1 MPCKSK
7 SETLSPIQ
15 HLILAT
21 AVSHPEHRLV
31 RPEDIKPPT
40 YRSALQALRRR
51 GLIADSSV
59 GDGSGCQ
66 PAGPV
71 LSQAG
76 LAHVAP
82 AACEVQSVA
91 QPQPS
96 VVRSPR
102 PDSKLDCVVAMLA
115 RPDGASIDELIT
127 ALNWLPHTT
136 RAALT
141 GLRKRGYALNTI
153 RITGAPTRYRI
164 AADEPRSTDSA
175 ASPIVEPATE
185 GAAR

>member
-1 MPCKSK
+1 MPRKPK

-15 HLILAT
+15 HLILAA

-51 GLIADSSV
+51 GLITDRVAGDSS
-59 GDGSGCQ
+59 GRR

-82 AACEVQSVA
+82 ARCEAKTVA

-96 VVRSPR
+96 VVHSPR
-102 PDSKLDCVVAMLA
+102 PGSKLACLVGMLA

-127 ALNWLPHTT
+127 AQNWLPHTT

-141 GLRKRGYALNTI
+141 GLRKRGYALDTI
-153 RITGAPTRYRI
+153 RTTGAPTRYRI
-164 AADEPRSTDSA
+164 GADEPQVTDPM
-175 ASPIVEPATE
+175 ASPAIEPATE
-185 GAAR
+185 EAAR

>member
-15 HLILAT
+15 HLVLAA

-51 GLIADSSV
+51 GLIADGGAV
-59 GDGSGCQ
+59 NGSGRR

-71 LSQAG
+71 LSRAG

-82 AACEVQSVA
+82 ASREAQMVA
-91 QPQPS
+91 QPQSS

-102 PDSKLDCVVAMLA
+102 PGSKLAYLVAMLA
-115 RPDGASIDELIT
+115 RPDGASIDELVT
-127 ALNWLPHTT
+127 TLEWLPHTT

-141 GLRKRGYALNTI
+141 GLRKRGYALDTI
-153 RITGAPTRYRI
+153 RTTGAPTRYRI
-164 AADEPRSTDSA
+164 TADEPHTTHA
-175 ASPIVEPATE
+175 VTSPAVEPATE

>member
-15 HLILAT
+15 HLVLAA

-51 GLIADSSV
+51 GLIADSAA
-59 GDGSGCQ
+59 GNNSGRR

-71 LSQAG
+71 LSRAG
-76 LAHVAP
+76 LAHVTS
-82 AACEVQSVA
+82 AARQVQLVA
-91 QPQPS
+91 QPQLS

-102 PDSKLDCVVAMLA
+102 PGSKLDCLVAMLA

-127 ALNWLPHTT
+127 VLNWLPHTT

-141 GLRKRGYALNTI
+141 GLRKRGYALKTI
-153 RITGAPTRYRI
+153 RATGAPTRYHI
-164 AADEPRSTDSA
+164 ATDPVTLPA
-175 ASPIVEPATE
+175 VEPATKE
-185 GAAR
+185 AAR

>member
-1 MPCKSK
+1 MPRKSK
-7 SETLSPIQ
+7 SETLSAIQ
-15 HLILAT
+15 HLILAA
-21 AVSHPEHRLV
+21 AVSHPEYRLV

-51 GLIADSSV
+51 GLIADIAA
-59 GDGSGCQ
+59 GNASGRR

-71 LSQAG
+71 LSRAG
-76 LAHVAP
+76 LTHVAP
-82 AACEVQSVA
+82 TGREVQSAA
-91 QPQPS
+91 QPQLS

-102 PDSKLDCVVAMLA
+102 PGSKLDCLVAMLA

-141 GLRKRGYALNTI
+141 GLRKRGYALDTV
-153 RITGAPTRYRI
+153 RTTGVPTRYRI
-164 AADEPRSTDSA
+164 TADEQHTTDAVTSSA
-175 ASPIVEPATE
+175 VEPATE
-185 GAAR
+185 EAAR

>member
-1 MPCKSK
+1 MPRKSK
-7 SETLSPIQ
+7 PETLSPIQ
-15 HLILAT
+15 HLILA
-21 AVSHPEHRLV
+21 AAISHPEHQLA

-51 GLIADSSV
+51 GLIADSAV
-59 GDGSGCQ
+59 GDSSGRR

-71 LSQAG
+71 LSRAG
-76 LAHVAP
+76 IAHVAP
-82 AACEVQSVA
+82 AIREVQTVA
-91 QPQPS
+91 QPHPS

-102 PDSKLDCVVAMLA
+102 PGSKLACLVGMLA
-115 RPDGASIDELIT
+115 RPDGASIDQLIT
-127 ALNWLPHTT
+127 ALEWLPHTT

-153 RITGAPTRYRI
+153 RTAGAPTRYRV
-164 AADEPRSTDSA
+164 AADEPHATDA
-175 ASPIVEPATE
+175 VTSPTVEPATE